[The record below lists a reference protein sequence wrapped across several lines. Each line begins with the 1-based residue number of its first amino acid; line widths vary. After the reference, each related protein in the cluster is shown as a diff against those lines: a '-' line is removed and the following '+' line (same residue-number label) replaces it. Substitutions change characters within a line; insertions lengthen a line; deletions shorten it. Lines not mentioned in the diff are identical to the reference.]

1 MRIEGNRPNSVGS
14 ANEAQQ
20 SQASQA
26 AEQARNGQSSRADEA
41 ASTSQGDRVRL
52 SSDAKLLGSAVKA
65 ASQSPDIRPDVV
77 ERARQ
82 KLAAGE
88 VGRDVVKLADRMI
101 DSFLSR

>member
-1 MRIEGNRPNSVGS
+1 MKIEGNRPNPLGN

-20 SQASQA
+20 SQSSQA
-26 AEQARNGQSSRADEA
+26 ADQARIGQAPRQEQADGAQ
-41 ASTSQGDRVRL
+41 QGDRVRL
-52 SSDAKLLGSAVKA
+52 SSDAQLLGSAVKA
-65 ASQSPDIRPDVV
+65 AGQAPDIRPDVV

>member
-1 MRIEGNRPNSVGS
+1 M
-14 ANEAQQ
+14 
-20 SQASQA
+20 
-26 AEQARNGQSSRADEA
+26 
-41 ASTSQGDRVRL
+41 
-52 SSDAKLLGSAVKA
+52 SSDAQLLGSAVKA
-65 ASQSPDIRPDVV
+65 ASQSPEIRPDVV